1 MPAIEI
7 RGLTVKFNQDGSSF
21 TAIDHL
27 DLNVGRGEFVCI
39 IGPSGCGKSTLLS
52 VLAGLKEASSGEVLI
67 NGKPLTGTGTDRA
80 VVFQHYS
87 LFPWMSARKNV
98 QFALEQVRP
107 GTKKTKKESAL
118 VADAWLKRVGLG
130 SFLDKLPA
138 ELSGGMQQRVAIA
151 RALALDPDILLMDE
165 PFGALDAKTRMS
177 LQEMLLN
184 LWSADDQRKTI
195 VFVTHDIEEALVLA
209 DRIIFMTPKHIHK
222 EIAVNFSRPRDKSAI
237 FADEAYYKMRLEL
250 LELFDYGAA
259 AGAYGDFSI

>member
-7 RGLTVKFNQDGSSF
+7 RGLTVKFKQDGSSF
-21 TAIDHL
+21 TAIDNL
-27 DLNVGRGEFVCI
+27 DLRIGRGEFVCI

-98 QFALEQVRP
+98 LFALEQVRS
-107 GTKKTKKESAL
+107 GAKKELAH

-177 LQEMLLN
+177 LQEMLLK
-184 LWSADDQRKTI
+184 LWVADDQRKTI

-237 FADEAYYKMRLEL
+237 FADEEYYKMRLEL